1 MKKSTAIKFAG
12 GKLKLANM
20 IGVTSG
26 AITLWGDEIPEGKQ
40 LLLEHLSGGKLKA
53 DPKCYAKLIGWHKL
67 PLKTRKT
74 LPLESLRPQV
84 QHKPKV
90 QQAEAQTA

>member
-1 MKKSTAIKFAG
+1 MKKSTAIKYAG
-12 GKLKLANM
+12 GKLKLAKL

-67 PLKTRKT
+67 PLHTRKK
-74 LPLESLRPQV
+74 LPLESLRQQV
-84 QHKPKV
+84 QHKP
-90 QQAEAQTA
+90 QSSESQTA